1 MSKFMK
7 GVNMYNTSNGL
18 NIGTG
23 LMLESILD
31 TLENRIDDTRTIP
44 NRVKLSDYKY
54 YLINIDSL
62 IHNII
67 SSYDREVVDQLIKGD
82 NKLYKNLYNKCIDE
96 AILIRE
102 LLRDINVIY
111 YIIDYP
117 RYKDYI
123 KPINPETKGGKVSNL
138 VSKIIASLEGSE
150 LDIVRSKHY
159 LKDIK
164 RSDRCLISTSNTLD
178 LLNMSKVT
186 LELLE
191 FHTGVLKKSNMFY
204 TKLKERLDLPF
215 SEVILFSIGDKKGM
229 IKPVFNSKER
239 GQWLE
244 DLIARDLKPF
254 NIYSRDYIIGATKNK
269 DLLAKLKTIPNLY

>member
-1 MSKFMK
+1 
-7 GVNMYNTSNGL
+7 MYNTSNGL

-44 NRVKLSDYKY
+44 NKVKLSDYKY
-54 YLINIDSL
+54 YFINMDSL
-62 IHNII
+62 ISNII
-67 SSYDREVVDQLIKGD
+67 NSYDREVVEQILNG
-82 NKLYKNLYNKCIDE
+82 NQKLYKNLYNKCIDE

-102 LLRDINVIY
+102 LLKDITVIY
-111 YIIDYP
+111 YMIEYP

-123 KPINPETKGGKVSNL
+123 KPVNPETKGGKVSL
-138 VSKIIASLEGSE
+138 LIDKLLKALEIDDI
-150 LDIVRSKHY
+150 DIVRSKHY
-159 LKDIK
+159 FKDIK
-164 RSDRCLISTSNTLD
+164 RSDKCLVSTSNTLD
-178 LLNMSKVT
+178 LLNITKID

-191 FHTGVLKKSNMFY
+191 FHTGILKKRNRFY
-204 TKLKERLDLPF
+204 TKLKEKLDLPF
-215 SEVILFSIGDKKGM
+215 SEVILFSLGDKKGL

-254 NIYSRDYIIGATKNK
+254 NVYSRDYIIGATKNK